1 MTRKPPRSAAD
12 LLGDDEPPPQPKI
25 GRPLVDH
32 TQRLK
37 LAQAEHAEL
46 KNRALKGELLS
57 RGAVVAEWQSILR
70 EVRAGVLAAPSRIR
84 SKLPRLSQHDVATID
99 EVLRA
104 ILADLAPNT
113 PAKAAGEPPQAD
125 S

>member
-1 MTRKPPRSAAD
+1 MTRARRTAAE
-12 LLGDDEPPPQPKI
+12 LLGDPPKKA
-25 GRPLVDH
+25 RPHQVKDH
-32 TQRLK
+32 RQRLV

-84 SKLPRLSQHDVATID
+84 SRLPHLTQHDVATID

-104 ILADLAPNT
+104 ILTDLAVDSSV
-113 PAKAAGEPPQAD
+113 KAASSPVQAE